1 MTMFV
6 HLSEPVTFV
15 AVLLLIATL
24 YAFRAVARGHRRSV
38 CWLWAGVLAIYMA
51 FATPL
56 GGNALLRPLEAA
68 ARDAATR
75 CRADGHPPGTAVV
88 LAGGIDP
95 GAATAADYQFLSE
108 GSLRRTFAAAQWAQ
122 ADTSRQLLL
131 SGGHGEIPE
140 ALLMARLLADMGVT
154 ATRISVDSESTN
166 TARSGENIAGQLRRM
181 QAKRVLVITSADHM
195 PRALAEL
202 RRRGISTCALPV
214 DFRYVAPILP
224 GHLVP
229 QLTALSKSTRALHE
243 YFGLLLHWSSA
254 DG

>member
-1 MTMFV
+1 M
-6 HLSEPVTFV
+6 HLTEPVTFV

-24 YAFRAVARGHRRSV
+24 YTFRAVARGQRRRI
-38 CWLWAGVLAIYMA
+38 CWLWTGVLVIYMA

-56 GGNALLRPLEAA
+56 GGNALLRPLETA

-75 CRADGHPPGTAVV
+75 CAADGPSPGTAVV
-88 LAGGIDP
+88 LAGGVGP

-122 ADTSRQLLL
+122 ADASRHLLL
-131 SGGHGEIPE
+131 SGGYGDVPE
-140 ALLMARLLADMGVT
+140 AVLMARLLTDLGV
-154 ATRISVDSESTN
+154 AAARISLDSESTN
-166 TARSGENIAGQLRRM
+166 TARSGQNIAEQLHRM
-181 QAKRVLVITSADHM
+181 QVNRVLVITSADHM

-202 RRRGISTCALPV
+202 HARGISTCALPV
-214 DFRYVAPILP
+214 DFRYVAPVLP

-243 YFGLLLHWSSA
+243 YISLLLQHSRI
-254 DG
+254 DD